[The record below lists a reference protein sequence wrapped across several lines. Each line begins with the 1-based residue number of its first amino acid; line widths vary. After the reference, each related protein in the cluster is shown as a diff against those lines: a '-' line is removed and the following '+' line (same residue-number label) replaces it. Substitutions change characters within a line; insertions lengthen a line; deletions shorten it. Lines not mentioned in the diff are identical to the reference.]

1 MTSARRVAARISLTV
16 AAVGAAIATAYAAV
30 DAYTPVR
37 TLRFANA
44 TGWLAGSLLML
55 ALCVTPLQRVLARVG
70 RSRPVWLTS
79 LRRSFGIAAASCGL
93 AHAAYALLSL
103 PGIAGLVFAVPWLRA
118 GLLTLCIL
126 LALLLTSFDGVL
138 RRLRLQHWKEL
149 HRLVY
154 PAAVVL
160 ALHVLLG
167 PYGSPAIELIFFS
180 AVACLLM
187 LRFLTARAVRDEST
201 RD

>member
-16 AAVGAAIATAYAAV
+16 AAAGVAIAVGYAAL
-30 DAYTPVR
+30 DAYVPVR
-37 TLRFANA
+37 TLRFANV
-44 TGWLAGSLLML
+44 TGWLAGSLLAL
-55 ALCVTPLQRVLARVG
+55 ALCVTPLQRVLARAG
-70 RSRPVWLTS
+70 RSRPVWLTP

-93 AHAAYALLSL
+93 AHSAYALLSV
-103 PGIAGLVFAVPWLRA
+103 PGIAGLVFTVPWLRA

-149 HRLVY
+149 HRLAY
-154 PAAVVL
+154 PAALVL

-167 PYGSPAIELIFFS
+167 PYGSIANEVSFFS
-180 AVACLLM
+180 VLASLFM
-187 LRFLTARAVRDEST
+187 LRFLPSPAVREESA